1 MWNKLNDAICLAD
14 KKQQEKYDALIK
26 KQWELEKEMRSYH
39 TKMLDLKREEYIKL
53 ISTDEWMK
61 KLLSEILINY
71 ENKEKQREMFKTIL
85 NDYFFYKWYNKSH
98 AIMSKFFSLL

>member
-26 KQWELEKEMRSYH
+26 KQRELEKEMRSYH

-71 ENKEKQREMFKTIL
+71 ENKEKQREMFKTIF
-85 NDYFFYKWYNKSH
+85 NDYFFYKW
-98 AIMSKFFSLL
+98 